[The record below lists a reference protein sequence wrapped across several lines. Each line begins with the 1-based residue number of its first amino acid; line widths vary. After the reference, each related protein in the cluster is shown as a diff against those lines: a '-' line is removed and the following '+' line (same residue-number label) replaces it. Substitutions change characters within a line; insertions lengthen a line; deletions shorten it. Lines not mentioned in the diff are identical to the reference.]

1 VLQTTIDVVVPNLE
15 AQNPTQNVELLSK
28 LTRDTQGR
36 YLSLAEI
43 STLPSLLPDQS
54 QPIIV
59 DEQLRTLWDRS
70 WLMLLLVTLLAFEWI
85 MRRVWR
91 LS

>member
-15 AQNPTQNVELLSK
+15 AQNPTQNVELLSN

-36 YLSLAEI
+36 YLSLSEI

-59 DEQLRTLWDRS
+59 DEQLRTLWDRG
-70 WLMLLLVTLLAFEWI
+70 WLMFLLVTLLAFEWI

>member
-1 VLQTTIDVVVPNLE
+1 
-15 AQNPTQNVELLSK
+15 
-28 LTRDTQGR
+28 
-36 YLSLAEI
+36 LAEI

-59 DEQLRTLWDRS
+59 DEQLRTLWDRG
-70 WLMLLLVTLLAFEWI
+70 WLMFLLVMLLAFEWI